1 MRLMEWRGRRE
12 TEGKKKSLSLLLKPS
27 SCAVRGSEM
36 SDCTAGLLVF
46 RECFAAFRDLILHC
60 LRLRAASRCRR
71 YFPPLCLLHP
81 HCFLSESEGE
91 GMRIAGQEGKTK
103 HTQKTSQEKLV
114 SGFVVSFLSLC
125 YQPPTCPF
133 EGKKLRNPLADCQD

>member
-1 MRLMEWRGRRE
+1 MCIYIYIGKGGGHRSVSRARKAYLLLIACDAIDGVEGWERDRRG
-12 TEGKKKSLSLLLKPS
+12 KKSLSLLLKPS

-60 LRLRAASRCRR
+60 LRRRAASRCHR
-71 YFPPLCLLHP
+71 YFPPLCLVHP
-81 HCFLSESEGE
+81 HSFLPESEGE

-103 HTQKTSQEKLV
+103 HT
-114 SGFVVSFLSLC
+114 
-125 YQPPTCPF
+125 
-133 EGKKLRNPLADCQD
+133 KKNPSKN